1 MFGVSLGEFL
11 IYVVIIGLVL
21 WLFGRLL
28 RLLVRG
34 RR

>member
-1 MFGVSLGEFL
+1 MFDVGPAFL
-11 IYVVIIGLVL
+11 IYVAVMGLVL